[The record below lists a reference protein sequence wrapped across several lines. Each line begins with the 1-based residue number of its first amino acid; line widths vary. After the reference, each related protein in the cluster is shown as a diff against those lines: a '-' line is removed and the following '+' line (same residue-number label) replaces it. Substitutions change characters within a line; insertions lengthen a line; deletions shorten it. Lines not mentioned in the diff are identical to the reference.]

1 MTVQSVAWAT
11 ALRRG
16 SFSTCTASRRC
27 RLTRVLNGVRGVV
40 RAARTELLA
49 PSTMLD
55 SLPASSLTAETP
67 STARFVVAAANTL
80 AKS

>member
-1 MTVQSVAWAT
+1 M
-11 ALRRG
+11 
-16 SFSTCTASRRC
+16 
-27 RLTRVLNGVRGVV
+27 LNGVRGVV